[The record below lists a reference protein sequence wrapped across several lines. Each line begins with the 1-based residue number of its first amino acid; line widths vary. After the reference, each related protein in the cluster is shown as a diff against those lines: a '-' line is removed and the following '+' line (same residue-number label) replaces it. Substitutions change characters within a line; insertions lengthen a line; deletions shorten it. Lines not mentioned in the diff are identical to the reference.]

1 MTRKKFIS
9 NSRLTSKEIM
19 KIAQVAKES
28 NYLESYIKWCQT
40 ALEVAKMENCDEK
53 FTNSIQQDIKV
64 LSKCLSKIVF
74 MQDLTLIS
82 VGSFVHLQR
91 GHVSK

>member
-1 MTRKKFIS
+1 
-9 NSRLTSKEIM
+9 M

-53 FTNSIQQDIKV
+53 YINSIQQDIKV
-64 LSKCLSKIVF
+64 LLKCLSIIV
-74 MQDLTLIS
+74 LIQ
-82 VGSFVHLQR
+82 V
-91 GHVSK
+91 